1 MILYLDLVL
10 SFLSLAI
17 CAYTDVKKR
26 TIPNSITIP
35 LIPIGFIY
43 SMMIYGVEEGL
54 KSQLWLIPL
63 FVVCFILFKLHQIGG
78 GDAKLMLGIG
88 ALLGMGN
95 SLLLFLLTFI
105 VSWFYALYMYLKNR
119 KINGGS
125 LKEKQ
130 RIMIPLALT
139 MLIGFIMFVTIVYIA
154 A

>member
-1 MILYLDLVL
+1 MILYLDLII
-10 SFLSLAI
+10 SFIALII
-17 CAYTDVKKR
+17 CAYTDIKKR

-43 SMMIYGVEEGL
+43 SVMLYGIEEGL

-63 FVVCFILFKLHQIGG
+63 FVVCFILFKLHQVGG

-88 ALLGMGN
+88 SLLGIEN

-105 VSWFYALYMYLKNR
+105 VSWFYALYIFLKNR
-119 KINGGS
+119 RIKGGS

-130 RIMIPLALT
+130 KIMIPLAFT
-139 MLIGFIMFVTIVYIA
+139 MLIAFCMIA
-154 A
+154 FCIFLI